1 MSGLSKNLLPIQNL
15 EIKIDSDSSMPRVIL
30 NGVDFQAED
39 IGLQGIKII
48 WETKKDEVPE
58 TLIQVDY
65 INNREAPHIVSVK
78 HLSYQRKL
86 KVLDTDAIL
95 QYLAKYLLLILVQIS
110 CYTSE
115 FYLHYINFRKEK

>member
-1 MSGLSKNLLPIQNL
+1 MNELERKERGMMSDLSKKLLPIQNL

-30 NGVDFQAED
+30 NGIDFQAED

-78 HLSYQRKL
+78 KSFKNTLL
-86 KVLDTDAIL
+86 K
-95 QYLAKYLLLILVQIS
+95 
-110 CYTSE
+110 
-115 FYLHYINFRKEK
+115 

>member
-15 EIKIDSDSSMPRVIL
+15 EIKINGDSSIPRIIL

-48 WETKKDEVPE
+48 WEKKTDEVPE
-58 TLIQVDY
+58 TLIQIDY

-78 HLSYQRKL
+78 QSFQNTLL
-86 KVLDTDAIL
+86 K
-95 QYLAKYLLLILVQIS
+95 
-110 CYTSE
+110 
-115 FYLHYINFRKEK
+115 

>member
-1 MSGLSKNLLPIQNL
+1 MSDLSKNLLPIQNL

-30 NGVDFQAED
+30 NGIDFQAED

-58 TLIQVDY
+58 TLIQIDY

-78 HLSYQRKL
+78 QSFQNTLL
-86 KVLDTDAIL
+86 K
-95 QYLAKYLLLILVQIS
+95 
-110 CYTSE
+110 
-115 FYLHYINFRKEK
+115 